1 MRLSLSSCHFLN
13 PIAICINDVVGKS
26 FTMIPTNGYVTPTP
40 TITTF
45 NEKEIFMDYVNAFWV
60 GGLICALVQI
70 LLDKTKLMPG
80 RIMVLLVC
88 SGAFLSAIGIYQP
101 LVDFA
106 GAGASVPLL
115 GFGHTL
121 WKGMKKSIEE
131 DGFLGLFSGGFT
143 ACAVG
148 VSAALIFS
156 YIASWIA
163 KPKMK
168 D

>member
-1 MRLSLSSCHFLN
+1 
-13 PIAICINDVVGKS
+13 
-26 FTMIPTNGYVTPTP
+26 
-40 TITTF
+40 
-45 NEKEIFMDYVNAFWV
+45 MDYFNAFWT

-70 LLDKTKLMPG
+70 LLDRTKLMPG

-88 SGAFLSAIGIYQP
+88 AGSVLSAVGIYQP
-101 LVDFA
+101 FVEFA

-115 GFGHTL
+115 GFGNIL
-121 WKGMKKSIEE
+121 WKGMKEAIDKNVLI
-131 DGFLGLFSGGFT
+131 GLFMGGFT

-156 YIASWIA
+156 YLASLVF

-168 D
+168 G

>member
-1 MRLSLSSCHFLN
+1 
-13 PIAICINDVVGKS
+13 
-26 FTMIPTNGYVTPTP
+26 
-40 TITTF
+40 
-45 NEKEIFMDYVNAFWV
+45 MDYFHAFWT

-70 LLDKTKLMPG
+70 LLVKTKLMPG
-80 RIMVLLVC
+80 RVMVLLVC
-88 SGAFLSAIGIYQP
+88 SGAVLSAIGIYQP
-101 LVDFA
+101 VVEFA

-115 GFGHTL
+115 GFGNVL
-121 WKGMKKSIEE
+121 WKGMKEAIDKNGI
-131 DGFLGLFSGGFT
+131 LGLFMGGFT

-156 YIASWIA
+156 WIASLIF